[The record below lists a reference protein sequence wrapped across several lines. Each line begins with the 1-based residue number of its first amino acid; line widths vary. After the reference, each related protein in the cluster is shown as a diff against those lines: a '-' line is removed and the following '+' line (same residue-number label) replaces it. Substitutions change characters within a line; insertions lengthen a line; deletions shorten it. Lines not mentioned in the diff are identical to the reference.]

1 MNASSVK
8 VFGNICCLHANEAA
22 NYEIFFFLFIVVGP
36 AGLRLENILLAIIP
50 CNYMYLKGI
59 R

>member
-1 MNASSVK
+1 MQTVLRSLGTFV
-8 VFGNICCLHANEAA
+8 VCMQIRLL
-22 NYEIFFFLFIVVGP
+22 IMRFFFLFIVVGP
-36 AGLRLENILLAIIP
+36 AGLRLENILLAISP

>member
-8 VFGNICCLHANEAA
+8 VFGNICCLHANKAA
-22 NYEIFFFLFIVVGP
+22 NYEIFFLFIVVGP
-36 AGLRLENILLAIIP
+36 AGLRLENILLAISS
-50 CNYMYLKGI
+50 CNYIYLKRI

>member
-1 MNASSVK
+1 MQAVLRSLGTFV
-8 VFGNICCLHANEAA
+8 VCMQIRLL
-22 NYEIFFFLFIVVGP
+22 IMRFFFLFIVVGP